1 MKDETQQPPKGG
13 FFARAESDAH
23 KAVADVEAVLAAVER
38 WYAGHFHRAAVEG
51 RPPISATDKA
61 ELVKAVTEAITKE

>member
-1 MKDETQQPPKGG
+1 MKPETETPEPPKGG
-13 FFARAESDAH
+13 FFSSAKADA
-23 KAVADVEAVLAAVER
+23 EAVLAAIER

-61 ELVKAVTEAITKE
+61 ELAKAVTEATTKE